1 MLRVFCY
8 FALLVFGVAFV
19 GATESKHTYMPP
31 AGCVPDAATAI
42 KIAVA
47 VWEPIYGREHIAQ
60 KKPFHATLH
69 DGIWSVRGSL
79 PNGWLGGVPEA
90 EISKRD
96 GRILRVN
103 HGK

>member
-1 MLRVFCY
+1 MLR
-8 FALLVFGVAFV
+8 ALWYLSLVLTAATALH
-19 GATESKHTYMPP
+19 GAERKHNYMPP

-47 VWEPIYGREHIAQ
+47 IWEPIYGAKHIAA

-69 DGIWSVRGSL
+69 DGIWSVYGSL
-79 PNGWLGGVPEA
+79 PKGWVGGVPEA
-90 EISKRD
+90 EISQKD
-96 GRILRVN
+96 GKILRVR